1 MGDAKAAPIPVGLP
15 VTPTRGL
22 AGSLADRTL
31 DSLKGA
37 PAPGLTR
44 FVAAWWPGTP
54 NAGAWATLFGDPTA
68 TLTDLLT
75 TNSVMNPG
83 SGVLTDPAVLTHAG
97 IPARG
102 VFVDEHLRCLQVPA
116 PPPNVPPLPPA
127 QPGQTRREVL
137 EQAVAQP
144 VCATCHSLINPI
156 GFSLDN
162 YDTVGM
168 FNKLDNGS
176 PIDSSGTLQATN
188 GNDNNITFSDV
199 NDLGA
204 QLAGQCGVSA
214 CVTQQ
219 LLADAETSANLPES
233 GSADPVAV
241 EQIAFA
247 ATSGRLRDL
256 IHAVVESDTFMRAK

>member
-22 AGSLADRTL
+22 AASLVDTTL

-37 PAPGLTR
+37 PAPGLSR

-54 NAGAWATLFGDPTA
+54 NADAWATLFGDPNA

-75 TNSVMNPG
+75 TNTVLNPG
-83 SGVLTDPAVLTHAG
+83 SGVLTDLAVLKLAQ
-97 IPARG
+97 IPERG
-102 VFVDEHLRCLQVPA
+102 KFIDEHLRCLQI
-116 PPPNVPPLPPA
+116 PPPPPGVPELPPA
-127 QPGQTRREVL
+127 QPGLTRGEQL
-137 EQAVAQP
+137 EAHRASP
-144 VCATCHSLINPI
+144 VCFSCHALMDPI
-156 GFSLDN
+156 GFALEN
-162 YDTVGM
+162 YDTVGAYS
-168 FNKLDNGS
+168 KLDNGV
-176 PIDSSGTLQATN
+176 PIVTSGTLPTSN
-188 GNDNNITFSDV
+188 GDDSFITFSDA

-204 QLAGQCGVSA
+204 KLAGQCGVSA
-214 CVTQQ
+214 CLTQQ

-256 IHAVVESDTFMRAK
+256 IHAIVESDTFMRAK